1 MEGNRSVRTDLAMEA
16 VELRKG
22 TDQSLG
28 ELEGVSLREFDRNGI
43 PVTEVKVLDERGA
56 QSLGKPV
63 GTYLTLTLGQLP
75 GRTGDA
81 FSRTVEAVAEELRTL
96 LPGREDNPA
105 LVIGLGNRDITP
117 DAVGPIAVD
126 CTLATRHLIHQAA
139 EYFGDY
145 RPVSAVAAGVVGSTG
160 VESAELIRALVRE
173 IQPGFI
179 IAIDALA
186 SRSAQR
192 LGKTI
197 QIADTGITPG
207 SGVGNARA
215 ELSQATLGV
224 PVIALGVPTV
234 VDAGTLVADLSGQAS
249 AAGRGLERMMVTPRE
264 IDTLAADTGKVVG
277 YGVSLALQ
285 TGLEV
290 ADLELLLS

>member
-1 MEGNRSVRTDLAMEA
+1 MEKRTDLAMEA
-16 VELRKG
+16 VELRGVKPG
-22 TDQSLG
+22 AVGAQR
-28 ELEGVSLREFDRNGI
+28 GVSLREYDRDGI
-43 PVTEVKVLDERGA
+43 PVTEVRVLDQEGA
-56 QSLGKPV
+56 SQLGKPV

-75 GRTGDA
+75 GHTGDT
-81 FSRTVEAVAEELRTL
+81 FERTVRAVAEELRKL
-96 LPGREDNPA
+96 LPQEESRPA

-145 RPVSAVAAGVVGSTG
+145 RPVAAVAAGVVGSTG

-173 IQPGFI
+173 IEPGFV

-192 LGKTI
+192 LGKTV

-215 ELSQATLGV
+215 ELSRQTLGI

-234 VDAGTLVADLSGQAS
+234 VDAGTLAADLSGREPD
-249 AAGRGLERMMVTPRE
+249 GDLELERMMVTPRE

-285 TGLEV
+285 TGLDV
-290 ADLELLLS
+290 ADLELLLG